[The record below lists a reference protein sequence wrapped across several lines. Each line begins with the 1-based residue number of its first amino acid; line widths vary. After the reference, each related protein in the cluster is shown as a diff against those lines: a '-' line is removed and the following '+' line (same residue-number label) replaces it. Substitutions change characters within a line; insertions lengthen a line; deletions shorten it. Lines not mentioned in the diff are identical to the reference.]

1 MSRAATVALVRWF
14 HDPACTDVVQ
24 AGGKGASL
32 ARLAAAGLPVP
43 PGFVVTSAAFATFL
57 AETGLE
63 ETIRA
68 VLATIDP
75 EQRRTL
81 EVAADELRRRIV
93 EAPIPLEL
101 DAAIAAAYAE
111 LGHGEP
117 VAVAVRSSAV
127 AEDSQHASFAGQQE
141 TFLDVRGVDALLERV
156 RACWASFFSPRALF
170 YRAKKGSLEDLAFAV
185 VVQELVV
192 PDKAGVLFTADPV
205 QRRRDV
211 LVVEAV
217 WGFGE
222 ALVSGEAIP
231 DHYEIERASGRVVR
245 TIVPVKRSMLVRA
258 DGGGLVER
266 PVPEHQQRD
275 RVLDDRELAVLRAL
289 ADHVERSFGLPQD
302 VEWAMAGEE
311 LFVLQSRPITT
322 IA

>member
-14 HDPACTDVVQ
+14 HDPACIDVLQ

-93 EAPIPLEL
+93 EAPMPLEL
-101 DAAIAAAYAE
+101 DAAIAGAYAE

-117 VAVAVRSSAV
+117 IAVAVRSSAV

-141 TFLDVRGVDALLERV
+141 TFLDVRGVDPLLERV

-205 QRRRDV
+205 QRRCDV

-231 DHYEIERASGRVVR
+231 DHYEIERVSGRVMR
-245 TIVPVKRSMLVRA
+245 AIVPVKRSMLVRA
-258 DGGGLVER
+258 DDGGLVER
-266 PVPEHQQRD
+266 PVPEHQQRA
-275 RVLDDRELAVLRAL
+275 RVLGDRELAVLRAL
-289 ADHVERSFGLPQD
+289 ADHVESSFGLPQD
-302 VEWAMAGEE
+302 VEWAIAGEE